1 MEWELLAGLSPEE
14 RDSLLALARRRRYAR
29 NEIIFHQG
37 DPAETLHLIESG
49 RVSVRVT
56 TPRGDVATL
65 AVLGS
70 GDFFG
75 EMALITP
82 PPARTATIVALEPTE
97 TVIIHRDA
105 FQDIRSRSP
114 EVNEV
119 LAAALATQVKR
130 LTSHLLEALFV
141 PVQTRVF
148 RRLLALGD
156 VYAEGTT
163 DLVIP
168 LSQDDIAALAGATRP
183 TVNSVLKDAE
193 RSLMIALGRG
203 RIEVRDI
210 EELRRRA
217 RS

>member
-75 EMALITP
+75 ETSE
-82 PPARTATIVALEPTE
+82 PPADSATAVSVRTFLIADVRGYTAFTREHGDAAAARLAKKFADLARDAVEARGGQVIELRGDEALAVFTSTAQAVRAAVELQAACAEARPPERAGLDAATTANREQYATILSWREP
-97 TVIIHRDA
+97 
-105 FQDIRSRSP
+105 
-114 EVNEV
+114 
-119 LAAALATQVKR
+119 
-130 LTSHLLEALFV
+130 
-141 PVQTRVF
+141 
-148 RRLLALGD
+148 
-156 VYAEGTT
+156 
-163 DLVIP
+163 
-168 LSQDDIAALAGATRP
+168 
-183 TVNSVLKDAE
+183 
-193 RSLMIALGRG
+193 
-203 RIEVRDI
+203 
-210 EELRRRA
+210 LRW
-217 RS
+217 SS